1 MIKTPTWYVFRMYKN
16 HMDATHLKSFVTTEV
31 IGPEDAK
38 INAITSSASCKD
50 KKFAITLTNA
60 DNNSKR
66 TVKIDLNGLEGKIK
80 SATATILTGEKM
92 NSMNTFENPDEV
104 VEKEIAV
111 KVISDSVLEIELLAM
126 SVCQIEVEV

>member
-1 MIKTPTWYVFRMYKN
+1 
-16 HMDATHLKSFVTTEV
+16 
-31 IGPEDAK
+31 
-38 INAITSSASCKD
+38 
-50 KKFAITLTNA
+50 
-60 DNNSKR
+60 
-66 TVKIDLNGLEGKIK
+66 LEGKIK